1 MYIRHITI
9 RSSLGGRLM
18 SRGPQSFTQSDI
30 IKALKAAQKAGFYA
44 TRFEIDQ
51 AGKIIVFAG
60 KPADL
65 EIAQPANEW
74 DSVK

>member
-1 MYIRHITI
+1 MCICTI
-9 RSSLGGRLM
+9 YNHSSLGGKLM
-18 SRGPQSFTQSDI
+18 SRGPQLFTQSHLT
-30 IKALKAAQKAGFYA
+30 KALKAAQKAGFNA